1 MAFLVWLEE
10 LSTAQKYQLVLER
23 SMQTP
28 CERTNPEEAIF
39 LYDGECGFCNSI
51 VMFLLDNSAANR
63 LSFCPLQADF
73 SRELCRE
80 HGIEEVDLST
90 AYFFDGTKM
99 HMRSS
104 AVLRAITLCNTP
116 ARYLAVGLFIPKLI
130 RDQFYSVI
138 SRFRKHIPRLRKTGC
153 RLLTANETAR
163 FLFR

>member
-1 MAFLVWLEE
+1 MAFLIRLEE
-10 LSTAQKYQLVLER
+10 LSTAQNYQLVLGR
-23 SMQTP
+23 FMQTP
-28 CERTNPEEAIF
+28 CERTNQGAIF
-39 LYDGECGFCNSI
+39 LYDGECGFCNSV

-73 SRELCRE
+73 SQELCRE

-90 AYFFDGTKM
+90 AYFFDGTKI

-116 ARYLAVGLFIPKLI
+116 ARYLAVGIFIPKLI

-138 SRFRKHIPRLRKTGC
+138 SRFRKHIPRLRKTSC